1 MDPTHR
7 LSVSLT
13 LALVVVSWS
22 AWVVFQTTQLVS
34 ERTNLERLKVGQ
46 DSAFQQSVK
55 TRAEID
61 SIANDIARLAA
72 QGNSGAQLI
81 VTELQKRGIT
91 IDPSKKTVPPGAK

>member
-7 LSVSLT
+7 PSVRLT

-81 VTELQKRGIT
+81 VTELQKRGIR
-91 IDPSKKTVPPGAK
+91 IDPSKKTIPPGTN

>member
-7 LSVSLT
+7 PSVRLT

-46 DSAFQQSVK
+46 ESAFQQSVK

-81 VTELQKRGIT
+81 VTELQKRGIR
-91 IDPSKKTVPPGAK
+91 IDPSKKTIPPGTN

>member
-1 MDPTHR
+1 MDATHR
-7 LSVSLT
+7 PGVGLT

-46 DSAFQQSVK
+46 ESAFQQSVK

-61 SIANDIARLAA
+61 SIANDLARLAA

-81 VTELQKRGIT
+81 VTELQKRGIR
-91 IDPSKKTVPPGAK
+91 IDPSKKTIPPGEK